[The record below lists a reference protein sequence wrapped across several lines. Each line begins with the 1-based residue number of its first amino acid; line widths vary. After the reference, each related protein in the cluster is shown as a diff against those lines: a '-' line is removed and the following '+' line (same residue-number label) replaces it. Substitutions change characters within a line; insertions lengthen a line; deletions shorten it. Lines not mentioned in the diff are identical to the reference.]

1 MMRPFVILQLF
12 FMFSW
17 HFLVH
22 TGIQLYSMLGIPRY
36 KMVLG
41 LPWYGYDYPCTSY
54 NAVVSD
60 C

>member
-1 MMRPFVILQLF
+1 LEIYLNCEVQVSF
-12 FMFSW
+12 FMIS
-17 HFLVH
+17 
-22 TGIQLYSMLGIPRY
+22 GIRLYSMLGIPHY